1 MEAAAAGQ
9 WQVRF
14 TDSMTTR
21 SHIQTEMSRLPM
33 CHSGSSDGIFSGL
46 SLDFLRSA
54 PPPETAEER
63 AARIAAEEAE
73 VPHPPPVCA
82 RARVCVCVCVCV
94 CVRVRVALPPPPS
107 LPHVPIHTDKP
118 SWRTES

>member
-1 MEAAAAGQ
+1 
-9 WQVRF
+9 
-14 TDSMTTR
+14 
-21 SHIQTEMSRLPM
+21 M

-82 RARVCVCVCVCV
+82 RARVCVRARARARARARVCVCFLTTGMDGV
-94 CVRVRVALPPPPS
+94 S
-107 LPHVPIHTDKP
+107 
-118 SWRTES
+118 